1 MNVQTAVLCDS
12 AADYAGKLCILGAF
26 DTIWARQFPAV
37 HPFCSVAI
45 RVIFRDTDAGK
56 HKMKIQMIDGDGRNL
71 VPPIEGD
78 INIHLPD
85 NVFFLSQNFVLNLQQ
100 FKIDQPGQY
109 SVDVSIDGDMIA
121 RIPLQVI
128 KVDEIPPP
136 AHPPSKDL
144 GIE

>member
-1 MNVQTAVLCDS
+1 M
-12 AADYAGKLCILGAF
+12 AA
-26 DTIWARQFPAV
+26 IW
-37 HPFCSVAI
+37 S
-45 RVIFRDTDAGK
+45 
-56 HKMKIQMIDGDGRNL
+56 
-71 VPPIEGD
+71 PPIEGD

-128 KVDEIPPP
+128 KVDQIPPAMP
-136 AHPPSKDL
+136 QSPKEP
-144 GIE
+144 GFE

>member
-1 MNVQTAVLCDS
+1 MDVQTALLCDS
-12 AADYAGKLCILGAF
+12 AADYGGKLCVLGAF

-45 RVIFRDTDAGK
+45 RVVFRDMDAGK
-56 HKMKIQMIDGDGRNL
+56 HQMKIQMIDDDGHNL

-78 INIHLPD
+78 IDIRLPD

-100 FKIDQPGQY
+100 FKIEKPGQY
-109 SVDVSIDGDMIA
+109 SVDVTIDEEIIA

-128 KVDEIPPP
+128 KVDQIPPNQQVP
-136 AHPPSKDL
+136 REQNL
-144 GIE
+144 E